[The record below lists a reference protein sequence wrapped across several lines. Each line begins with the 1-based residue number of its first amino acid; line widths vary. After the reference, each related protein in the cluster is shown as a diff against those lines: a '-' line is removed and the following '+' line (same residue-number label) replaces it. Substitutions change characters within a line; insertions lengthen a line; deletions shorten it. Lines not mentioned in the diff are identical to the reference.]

1 MAKIIDQWW
10 HLLEDSPNVMLHEQ
24 CIGFYRDGVENWALV
39 LQCSV
44 DFTPSCMHQHH
55 LFMPFIVKCLTV
67 GTHSWCLSEWEKLTR
82 EMVGLFW
89 KANIIRTIR
98 GQKKWEITFCMSRQ
112 SSLDG
117 IQIVVVE
124 WRGFSFLII
133 PQLVETLSLTRFPRR
148 ESGKQMAGPPPMKW
162 YLQER
167 QNEDDL
173 ELEMATH
180 LGS

>member
-1 MAKIIDQWW
+1 
-10 HLLEDSPNVMLHEQ
+10 
-24 CIGFYRDGVENWALV
+24 
-39 LQCSV
+39 
-44 DFTPSCMHQHH
+44 
-55 LFMPFIVKCLTV
+55 
-67 GTHSWCLSEWEKLTR
+67 
-82 EMVGLFW
+82 MVGLFW

-148 ESGKQMAGPPPMKW
+148 ESGKQMVGPPPMKW